1 MIILDTNVISELM
14 KPEPS
19 EMVLD
24 WIRGKEQNHLAI
36 STITMAEIA
45 YGLGRLPQGKRREDL
60 QGRFERLIDQGFH
73 DRVFEFSAKPA
84 LLYGELC
91 NTRLNQGLHV
101 DAFDMMIAA
110 IARVNDCAIA
120 TRNTGDFQACSLKLI
135 NPFID

>member
-19 EMVLD
+19 AIVLD
-24 WIRGKEQNHLAI
+24 WIRGQEQGNLAV
-36 STITMAEIA
+36 SAITLAEIA

-60 QGRFERLIDQGFH
+60 QGRFERLIEQGFH
-73 DRVFEFSAKPA
+73 ERVFEFGAKSA

-91 NTRLNQGLHV
+91 NIRLSQGLHV

-110 IARVNDCAIA
+110 IAKLHDCAIA
-120 TRNTGDFQACSLKLI
+120 TRNTGDFQGCSLQLI
-135 NPFID
+135 NPFAE